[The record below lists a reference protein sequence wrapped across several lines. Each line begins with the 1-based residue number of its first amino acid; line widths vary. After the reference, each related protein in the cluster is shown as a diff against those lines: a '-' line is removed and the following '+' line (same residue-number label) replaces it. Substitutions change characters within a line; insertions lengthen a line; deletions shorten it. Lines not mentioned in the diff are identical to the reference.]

1 MTIPTLSNF
10 VVPFKRI
17 GDDTFNLVD
26 PSSNSTGA
34 FTYTIINPDENN
46 PIATVIGRNV
56 TIYQV
61 LGTCTVV
68 AFQEPV
74 GSFTSASITA
84 QFEVKKT
91 LPTITNFII
100 PSKINGD
107 QPFNITDPTSNSNGV
122 FTYLSG
128 NTSVATINNK
138 TITIVNVG
146 TSIII
151 ARQAGTANF
160 DTRDVSFAFV
170 VSPSPP
176 TWYPNLVQAQNGN
189 LIIPTVVSDNVFR
202 IGLNTNFTLNQLDVA
217 RLPSNI
223 RGIRPTGVGV
233 LPLIVIGTNNQ
244 NPNQRIRYSCPDNS
258 NAVTILPLSTSY
270 QTASQTDPYDPNRL
284 MNYNDVIIIN
294 GLIDASNT
302 VIRNAT
308 SLVLNIYITQDAGS
322 YNGIPYASKSV
333 FFPLTLN
340 AVPTVISLKPS
351 SNISGV
357 LLGSGGDRSTYTIE
371 REYLQ
376 LFLDLPFSEFITTN
390 RKLINSNDFDNTN
403 AIYYLTRRMIDQ
415 LNDEYI
421 LQNEYISIQNN
432 RIVFL
437 NSTYNFNIE
446 SPNDAPV
453 YNPISIAVYQDSTA
467 FYQRSNFVG
476 DSTFSTQ
483 SNKTTINLRIVKSE
497 PTFGGQVPEVN
508 TGNPNTVYTLPNIT
522 KMTYDE
528 PFEIIPP
535 NSNNTDAS
543 NNFSVSS
550 SADDILKIK
559 NENGKNMA
567 YIYDAGIV
575 KLTITQTSTR
585 NFKSKTATL
594 LVYVNLISPSLIN
607 CNTNIV
613 YTNPYQ
619 REFWTR
625 FKPPCPDYKFSIT
638 TSSGQTRNLTAV
650 EVDELYSERRKTE
663 ILKYNKN
670 VGGLTKSQK
679 YAKASR
685 GELMRQIGNE
695 NKYLTGSN
703 GNSLICPIQ
712 PSSRV
717 YCGLTSAC
725 GVPGK
730 ERILC
735 YDPSINLYNLK
746 RTYEYKAGLQTTT
759 NIPTLALTPPR
770 NLVADLSDNN
780 RIILRWN
787 SPISNGGLPITGYVI
802 SYSINNKTWIP
813 YTSIFPN
820 KDGPID
826 EISGERNANTVI
838 VQDASGSIGVKGIQN
853 NTLYYISV
861 FSANER
867 GLSSV
872 PATVNIKT
880 SSSPSIISNFSL
892 ADVDRK
898 YLIIDLKWTNPVN
911 TSSSGGY
918 NGPLITHYMI
928 HYKKTTDTT
937 WVSTLV
943 SDSTVVSDSTNPLIK
958 KYTLRNLENKKAYE
972 LKIEPVNSVGTGPE
986 SRILTARTLMAPSP
1000 PLNVVCSARYGIP
1013 PASTGASQSS
1023 KINYITVTWDRPD
1036 NGGSAISSYNITT
1049 QGFET
1054 KLYTVSTTNQPN
1066 SYTYY
1071 ITSLDSKTIES
1082 RTYSLSLTSKNANY
1096 ESISTNVVSVI
1107 IEPVTQR
1114 IVISN
1119 IEFIYIANLIYGA
1132 NITFSIDSY
1141 NYRDNPISMFKVE
1154 VSQIGEGGSITYE
1167 TIKNLD
1173 NQNINGSGEHK
1184 LFVPV
1189 VNNNVTIFQV
1199 GNPYSITLNANFG
1212 GSGYSDTTKS
1222 LPYRIT
1228 PSIRI

>member
-1 MTIPTLSNF
+1 MTTPTLSNF

-26 PSSNSTGA
+26 PSSNSPGV
-34 FTYTIINPDENN
+34 FTYSIINPNPSN

-74 GSFTSASITA
+74 GSYTSASITA
-84 QFEVKKT
+84 ELEVKKT
-91 LPTITNFII
+91 LPTITNFAI

-107 QPFNITDPTSNSNGV
+107 QPFDIIDPTSNSSGA
-122 FTYLSG
+122 FTYSSG
-128 NTSVATINNK
+128 TTSVATINNK

-151 ARQAGTANF
+151 ATQAETANF
-160 DTRDVSFAFV
+160 DTRDVSYAFV

-176 TWYPNLVQAQNGN
+176 IWNPNLVQDVNGN
-189 LIIPTVVSDNVFR
+189 LIIPTVVSDNSYRV
-202 IGLNTNFTLNQLDVA
+202 ILNTNFTLNLVDVA

-223 RGIRPTGVGV
+223 LSTRPIGTGV
-233 LPLIVIGTNNQ
+233 LPLITITTNNL

-258 NAVTILPLSTSY
+258 HAVSIVPLSSTY
-270 QTASQTDPYDPNRL
+270 QVASQRLPYNQNSL
-284 MNYNDVIIIN
+284 MNYNDVLIIN

-302 VIRNAT
+302 VIRNAS
-308 SLVLNIYITQDAGS
+308 SLVLKIYITQDAGS

-340 AVPTVISLKPS
+340 AVPTVISLKPASDIS
-351 SNISGV
+351 SV
-357 LLGSGGDRSTYTIE
+357 LLGSGGDRDTYTIQ

-376 LFLDLPFSEFITTN
+376 LSLDLPFSEFITTN

-403 AIYYLTRRMIDQ
+403 AIYYLTQ
-415 LNDEYI
+415 TVKDEFI
-421 LQNEYISIQNN
+421 IQDDYISIQNN

-437 NSTYNFNIE
+437 NSTYNFNIAA
-446 SPNDAPV
+446 PNDNPV
-453 YNPISIAVYQDSTA
+453 YNAIPIAVYQDSTA
-467 FYQRSNFVG
+467 FYQVSNFVG
-476 DSTFSTQ
+476 DSTFSVPE
-483 SNKTTINLRIVKSE
+483 NRTTIKLRIVKSV

-535 NSNNTDAS
+535 KSNNTDAS
-543 NNFSVSS
+543 NNFTVVSS
-550 SADDILKIK
+550 APDIIKIK

-575 KLTITQTSTR
+575 TLTITQTSTR
-585 NFKSKTATL
+585 NFTSKTATL

-746 RTYEYKAGLQTTT
+746 RTYEYRAGLQTTT
-759 NIPTLALTPPR
+759 NIPTIALTPPR

-892 ADVDRK
+892 MDVDRK

-958 KYTLRNLENKKAYE
+958 KYTLRNLENKKTYE

-1013 PASTGASQSS
+1013 PASTGESQSS
-1023 KINYITVTWDRPD
+1023 KINYITVNWDRPD
-1036 NGGSAISSYNITT
+1036 NGGSAISSYNITP

-1054 KLYTVSTTNQPN
+1054 KLYAVPTTNQPN

-1071 ITSLDSKTIES
+1071 ITTLASKTIES
-1082 RTYSLSLTSKNANY
+1082 GTYSISLTSKHANY

-1141 NYRDNPISMFKVE
+1141 NYRDNPISMFKIE
-1154 VSQIGEGGSITYE
+1154 VSQIGESGSIMYE

-1184 LFVPV
+1184 LFVPA

-1199 GNPYSITLNANFG
+1199 GNPYNITLNANFG
-1212 GSGYSDTTKS
+1212 GSGYSATNSS
-1222 LPYRIT
+1222 LPYSIT